1 MNPRFIRPP
10 ERHGL
15 YRREY
20 ERDSCGVGFVCSIR
34 NQPSHRTL
42 QAGVEI
48 LLNLV
53 HRGAVGANP
62 TTGDGAGILMQI
74 PDRLLRS
81 CRRLGF
87 DLPPPG
93 DYAVGM
99 LFLPQ
104 GDSLR
109 DRACEMFAA
118 SLAEEGLELLGWRDV
133 PCSSAHLNDEVKAS
147 EPVVRQ
153 AFIGRPPGLAPETFD
168 VRLYVAK
175 RLFEHR
181 VRDRTDRAQFEAD
194 PAGVYLV
201 SLSART
207 VVYKGM
213 FLADQLDP
221 YYPDLVDSGCE
232 SALAIVHQRFSTN
245 TFPAWSLAH
254 PYRMIAHNGEI
265 NTVRGN
271 INNMLARQHS
281 ISCERFGDELAKT
294 FPLLDEGLS
303 DTGTFDNALELLVAG
318 GYSIAQ
324 AMAMMIPE
332 AWQGNGLMDARRRA
346 FYMHHAAMMEP
357 WDGPAL
363 VAFTDGR
370 QLGAML
376 DRNGLRPARYI
387 VTADDRVVMASESG
401 VLDVAES
408 DIVRKWRLEPG
419 RTLLIDLEQRRIVED
434 DEFKRDLAEARPYRN
449 WVAASQIELASLP
462 DVAGNGRDGIP
473 VAELAR
479 LQKAFGYTAE
489 DLKFVLE
496 PMVIDGAEP
505 VGSMGDDSPLA
516 VLSSRPRPLASYF
529 RQEFA
534 QVTNPAIDPI
544 REEMVMATGTYLGA
558 RPNLLSVN
566 SSPVGRLLAL
576 ETPVLSES
584 EFARVRGISE
594 LTDGEIVAHT
604 IDITYPAADGP
615 AALEPALDAICDLA
629 ADQAGFG
636 AAVLILSDRAA
647 GPDRIAIPALL
658 ALSAVHHRLIDSG
671 DRTRVGLVVDT
682 ASAREVHDFAVLA
695 GYGAEA
701 VCPYLAYA
709 TIRSMPMRVDKP
721 PAAGERMENYRRA
734 VRKGLL
740 KVMSKMGVST
750 YQSFCGAQL
759 FEAVGLGERLIDKY
773 FCRSISQ
780 IGGIGIGDVARESH
794 AWHGQAYGESADE
807 TLDCGGEY
815 AYRVGGEGH
824 LWTPDSV
831 SRLQQAVR
839 TDSYA
844 TYEQYAQLINEQSE
858 QLMTLR
864 GMMSIRAASEQLPLE
879 EIEPASEIVRRFSTG
894 AMSFGSIS
902 WEAHTTLAI
911 AMNRIGGK
919 SNTGEGGEDPRRFL
933 PLANGDSMRSAI
945 KQVASGRFGVTA
957 EYLANSDMMQIKIAQ
972 GAKPGEGGQLPGHK
986 VDAGIAAVRH
996 SVPGVGLISPPPHHD
1011 IYSIEDIA
1019 QLIHDLKNVNP
1030 DGDVSV
1036 KLVSRYGVG
1045 TVAAGVAKAKSD
1057 HITIAGHDGGTGA
1070 SPLSSIKHAGTP
1082 WELGL
1087 AETNQ
1092 TLVLNDLRSRVVLQV
1107 DGQIKTGRDVVI
1119 GALLGAD
1126 EFGFSTAPLVAQG
1139 CVMMRKCHLNTCPVG
1154 IATQDPQLRRKFA
1167 GEPEHV
1173 VNYFFF
1179 VAEEVRRE
1187 MARMGIRRFDDM
1199 IGRVDL
1205 LARRPTSHP
1214 KARQLDLGMILKY
1227 PEAPR
1232 EVGRF
1237 HSQRQDHGLE
1247 LSLDSKLMPQLDA
1260 AIAGRERAE
1269 LDIGISNANRTFAA
1283 MISGAIAK
1291 RHGHAGLDDGSIT
1304 IRATGSAGQSFGA
1317 FLARGVTL
1325 KLVGDTN
1332 DYCGKGLSGGTIAV
1346 MPPDVGRAG
1355 ADIIVGNTCLYGAI
1369 DGSCYFRGVAGER
1382 FAVRNSGAAA
1392 VIEGAGDHCC
1402 EYMTGGTVVV
1412 LGAVGRNFAAGMSG
1426 GVAYVLDSDGSL
1438 ESLCNRSMV
1447 DLEPLSDQ
1455 IAADSHLGR
1464 SDTDILRE
1472 LLRAHHEH
1480 TRSPLASAMLKDW
1493 NTWTGRFV
1501 KVMPREYRR
1510 ALQAMAAEPEAQSV
1524 SAA

>member
-1 MNPRFIRPP
+1 MNSRFVRPP
-10 ERHGL
+10 ERYGL
-15 YRREY
+15 YRRRY
-20 ERDSCGVGFVCSIR
+20 EHDACGVGFVCNIGG
-34 NQPSHRTL
+34 QASHQTL
-42 QAGVEI
+42 QSGVEI

-74 PDRLLRS
+74 PDRLFRS
-81 CRRLGF
+81 SGKLDF
-87 DLPPPG
+87 TLPPVG

-99 LFLPQ
+99 LFMPQ

-109 DRACEMFAA
+109 DRAAEMFAA
-118 SLAEEGLELLGWRDV
+118 SLAEEKLPILGWREV
-133 PCSSAHLNDEVKAS
+133 PCSRAHLNDEVKAS

-153 AFIGRPPGLAPETFD
+153 VFIGRPPDMPQDVFD

-175 RLFEHR
+175 RLFEHK
-181 VRDRTDRAQFEAD
+181 VRSRNDQVQFDAD

-201 SLSART
+201 SLSTRT
-207 VVYKGM
+207 IVYKGM
-213 FLADQLDP
+213 FLADQLAP
-221 YYPDLVDSGCE
+221 YYADLTDSDSE

-254 PYRMIAHNGEI
+254 PYRLIAHNGEI

-318 GYSIAQ
+318 GYSVAQ

-332 AWQGNGLMDARRRA
+332 AWQSNEMMDARRRA
-346 FYMHHAAMMEP
+346 FYMHHATMMEP

-376 DRNGLRPARYI
+376 DRNGLRPARYL

-401 VLDVAES
+401 VLDVPES

-434 DEFKRDLAEARPYRN
+434 EEFKNELADARPYRN
-449 WVAASQIELASLP
+449 WVAESQIELARLP
-462 DVAGNGRDGIP
+462 DVVGNGKNDIS
-473 VAELAR
+473 VAQLAR
-479 LQKAFGYTAE
+479 RQKAFGYTAE
-489 DLKFVLE
+489 DLKFLLE
-496 PMVIDGAEP
+496 PMTLDGAEP

-516 VLSSRPRPLASYF
+516 VLSHRPRPLASYF

-558 RPNLLSVN
+558 RPNLLAVS
-566 SSPVGRLLAL
+566 SSPAGKLLAL
-576 ETPVLSES
+576 DTPVLSEA
-584 EFARVRGISE
+584 EFARIRGISE
-594 LTDGEIVAHT
+594 LTDGEIVANV

-615 AALEPALDAICDLA
+615 AAMEPALDAICDLA

-636 AAVLILSDRAA
+636 ASVLILSDRAA
-647 GPDRIAIPALL
+647 DSDRVAIPALL
-658 ALSAVHHRLIDSG
+658 ALSAIHHRLIERG
-671 DRTRVGLVVDT
+671 DRTKVGLVVDT

-709 TIRSMPMRVDKP
+709 TIKSMPMRVEKP
-721 PAAGERMENYRRA
+721 PASQTRTENYRKA

-759 FEAVGLGERLIDKY
+759 FEAVGLGEKLVDKY
-773 FCRSISQ
+773 FCRSVSQ
-780 IGGIGIGDVARESH
+780 IGGIGIEDVARASH
-794 AWHGQAYGESADE
+794 AWHEQAYGTGADDA
-807 TLDCGGEY
+807 LDCGGEY
-815 AYRVGGEGH
+815 AYRIGGEGH
-824 LWTPDSV
+824 LWTPESV
-831 SRLQQAVR
+831 ASLQQAVR
-839 TDSYA
+839 TESYS
-844 TYEQYAQLINEQSE
+844 TYEHYARLINEQSE

-864 GMMSIRAASEQLPLE
+864 GMMEIKAANQELPLE
-879 EIEPASEIVRRFSTG
+879 EVEPVSQIVKRFSTG

-919 SNTGEGGEDPRRFL
+919 SNTGEGGEDTRRFV
-933 PLANGDSMRSAI
+933 PMASGDSMRSAI

-986 VDAGIAAVRH
+986 VNTEIARVRH

-1030 DGDVSV
+1030 AAAVSV

-1082 WELGL
+1082 WEIGL

-1092 TLVLNDLRSRVVLQV
+1092 TLVINDLRSRVALQV

-1126 EFGFSTAPLVAQG
+1126 EFGFSTAPLVAEG

-1154 IATQDPQLRRKFA
+1154 IATQNPALRRKFA
-1167 GEPEHV
+1167 GTPEHV

-1205 LARRPTSHP
+1205 LSRRPVAHP
-1214 KARQLDLGMILKY
+1214 QARQLDLGMILKY

-1237 HSQRQDHGLE
+1237 HSQRQEHGLQRA
-1247 LSLDSKLMPQLDA
+1247 LDSKLLPKLKA
-1260 AIAGRERAE
+1260 AIAGREKAE
-1269 LDIGISNANRTFAA
+1269 LDVRISNSNRTFAA
-1283 MISGAIAK
+1283 IISGQVAK
-1291 RHGHAGLDDGSIT
+1291 KHGHTGLPDDSIV

-1317 FLARGVTL
+1317 FLARGITL

-1346 MPPDVGRAG
+1346 MPPDVNRAG

-1369 DGSCYFRGVAGER
+1369 EGNCYFRGVAGER

-1412 LGAVGRNFAAGMSG
+1412 LGGVGRNFAAGMSG
-1426 GVAYVLDSDGSL
+1426 GVAYVLDQDGSF
-1438 ESLCNRSMV
+1438 ESRCNRAQV
-1447 DLEPLSDQ
+1447 DLEQLSED
-1455 IAADSHLGR
+1455 AGADAHLGR
-1464 SDTDILRE
+1464 SDIDMLRT

-1480 TRSPLASAMLKDW
+1480 TRSPLASAVLKDW
-1493 NTWTGRFV
+1493 NTCAGKFV

-1510 ALQAMAAEPEAQSV
+1510 ALLALADEQDAQTVAA
-1524 SAA
+1524 

>member
-1 MNPRFIRPP
+1 MNARFFRPP

-20 ERDSCGVGFVCSIR
+20 EHDACGVGFVCSIR
-34 NQPSHRTL
+34 NQASHRIL
-42 QAGVEI
+42 QSGVEI

-74 PDRLLRS
+74 PDRLFRAA
-81 CRRLGF
+81 RLDF
-87 DLPPPG
+87 ELPPAG

-99 LFLPQ
+99 LFMPQ

-109 DRACEMFAA
+109 ERAAEIFAA
-118 SLAEEGLELLGWRDV
+118 SLAEEKLPLLGWRDV
-133 PCSSAHLNDEVKAS
+133 PSCNSHLNDEVKAS

-153 AFIGRPPGLAPETFD
+153 VFIGRPADMEPDTFD

-175 RLFEHR
+175 RLFEHK
-181 VRDRTDRAQFEAD
+181 VRDRKDSVQFDAD
-194 PAGVYLV
+194 PAGVYLA
-201 SLSART
+201 SLSTRT

-213 FLADQLDP
+213 FLADQLVP
-221 YYPDLVDSGCE
+221 YYPDLTDSNCE

-254 PYRMIAHNGEI
+254 PYRLVAHNGEI

-318 GYSIAQ
+318 GYSVAQ

-332 AWQGNGLMDARRRA
+332 AWQNNELMDAGRKA

-376 DRNGLRPARYI
+376 DRNGLRPARYLI
-387 VTADDRVVMASESG
+387 TADEQVVMASESG
-401 VLDVAES
+401 VLDVPEA

-419 RTLLIDLEQRRIVED
+419 RTLLIDLEQQRIVED
-434 DEFKRDLAEARPYRN
+434 EEFKNKLAESRPYRN
-449 WVAASQIELASLP
+449 WVAESQIDLAGLP
-462 DVAGNGRDGIP
+462 DVAGNGRDDIP
-473 VAELAR
+473 VADLAR

-489 DLKFVLE
+489 DLKFLLE
-496 PMVIDGAEP
+496 PMAVDGTEP
-505 VGSMGDDSPLA
+505 VGSMGDDSPQA
-516 VLSSRPRPLASYF
+516 VLSQRPRPLADYF

-558 RPNLLSVN
+558 RPNLLAVN
-566 SSPVGRLLAL
+566 SKPAGKMLAL
-576 ETPVLSES
+576 DTPVLSEA
-584 EFARVRGISE
+584 EFARLRGINE
-594 LTDGEIVAHT
+594 LTDGEIVAQV

-615 AALEPALDAICDLA
+615 EALEPGLDAICARA
-629 ADQAGFG
+629 ADQAASGSG
-636 AAVLILSDRAA
+636 LLILSDRAA
-647 GPDRIAIPALL
+647 SSERIAIPALL
-658 ALSAVHHRLIDSG
+658 ALSAVHHRLIESG
-671 DRTRVGLVVDT
+671 DRTKVGLVVDT

-709 TIRSMPMRVDKP
+709 TIKNMPMRMEKP
-721 PAAGERMENYRRA
+721 PAAQERMENYRKA

-759 FEAVGLGERLIDKY
+759 FEAVGLGEKLVDKY
-773 FCRSISQ
+773 FCRSVSQ
-780 IGGIGIGDVARESH
+780 IGGIGVDDVARTSH
-794 AWHGQAYGESADE
+794 VWHEQAYGSCAEED
-807 TLDCGGEY
+807 LDCGGEY
-815 AYRVGGEGH
+815 AYRIGGESH
-824 LWTPDSV
+824 LWSPESV
-831 SRLQQAVR
+831 ASLQHAVR
-839 TDSYA
+839 SESYS
-844 TYEQYAQLINEQSE
+844 TYEEYARLINEQSE

-864 GMMSIRAASEQLPLE
+864 GMMDIRAANQQLPLE
-879 EIEPASEIVRRFSTG
+879 EVEPASEIVRRFSTG

-902 WEAHTTLAI
+902 WESHTTLAI
-911 AMNRIGGK
+911 AMNRIGGR
-919 SNTGEGGEDPRRFL
+919 SNTGEGGEDPRRFV
-933 PLANGDSMRSAI
+933 PMASGDSMRSAI

-986 VDAGIAAVRH
+986 VNAEIAQVRH

-1092 TLVLNDLRSRVVLQV
+1092 TLVINDLRSRVMLQV

-1139 CVMMRKCHLNTCPVG
+1139 CIMMRKCHLNTCPVG
-1154 IATQDPQLRRKFA
+1154 IATQNPALRRKFA
-1167 GEPEHV
+1167 GKPEHV

-1187 MARMGIRRFDDM
+1187 MARMGVRKFDEM

-1205 LARRPTSHP
+1205 LVRRPVTHP
-1214 KARQLDLGMILKY
+1214 KARQLDL
-1227 PEAPR
+1227 
-1232 EVGRF
+1232 
-1237 HSQRQDHGLE
+1237 S
-1247 LSLDSKLMPQLDA
+1247 
-1260 AIAGRERAE
+1260 
-1269 LDIGISNANRTFAA
+1269 
-1283 MISGAIAK
+1283 MISSIRK
-1291 RHGHAGLDDGSIT
+1291 RP
-1304 IRATGSAGQSFGA
+1304 R
-1317 FLARGVTL
+1317 
-1325 KLVGDTN
+1325 
-1332 DYCGKGLSGGTIAV
+1332 
-1346 MPPDVGRAG
+1346 
-1355 ADIIVGNTCLYGAI
+1355 
-1369 DGSCYFRGVAGER
+1369 
-1382 FAVRNSGAAA
+1382 
-1392 VIEGAGDHCC
+1392 
-1402 EYMTGGTVVV
+1402 
-1412 LGAVGRNFAAGMSG
+1412 
-1426 GVAYVLDSDGSL
+1426 
-1438 ESLCNRSMV
+1438 
-1447 DLEPLSDQ
+1447 
-1455 IAADSHLGR
+1455 R
-1464 SDTDILRE
+1464 SDAFIPSARSTALKMPLTASCCRNWK
-1472 LLRAHHEH
+1472 R
-1480 TRSPLASAMLKDW
+1480 RSPARKRPNSTSRLPIATAPSL
-1493 NTWTGRFV
+1493 
-1501 KVMPREYRR
+1501 P
-1510 ALQAMAAEPEAQSV
+1510 
-1524 SAA
+1524 